1 MTSLLDD
8 DDPRK
13 GIAALFTLGKIKKKG
28 SSIGKEKNMKD
39 KNTEKLSSSKN
50 FNFISVSD
58 ATQPVDLNISLQP
71 NKAPME
77 LILGPPITT
86 PPTKQVSDQGSKRL
100 QPGGN
105 MAPILEET
113 PLVDSSQILIS
124 LVSSGKENPKPKDY
138 SMRGN
143 MITVQIKFKILLDS
157 TEDIDVRTKALV
169 IIGKLVNVDPSQEK
183 SSLIRKKMKTSTPYL
198 NNHMISPSKRKP
210 WVDTSRPLC
219 WTKKQK
225 RMIFHTW
232 FWSVTSLL
240 EMKRDQGFMTWLKTN
255 KVFTSVMT
263 LHTTENARAGFF
275 LGKGPHITNLG
286 VFAEWVK
293 HRIFKQTNSCP
304 KFQLNVEVNGRFIDP
319 STKCRAIVVVCSR
332 EHVDHLKRPFR
343 YSVPREIYLP
353 VHAIQSHALTGY
365 LNPNSSL

>member
-143 MITVQIKFKILLDS
+143 MITERIKFEILLDS

-169 IIGKLVNVDPSQEK
+169 IIGKLVNLDPSQEK
-183 SSLIRKKMKTSTPYL
+183 SSLIRKKMNTSTPYL
-198 NNHMISPSKRKP
+198 NNHMISPSLWKP

-225 RMIFHTW
+225 G
-232 FWSVTSLL
+232 WSFTHDFDRWHPYWKWN
-240 EMKRDQGFMTWLKTN
+240 ET
-255 KVFTSVMT
+255 KVSW
-263 LHTTENARAGFF
+263 HG
-275 LGKGPHITNLG
+275 
-286 VFAEWVK
+286 
-293 HRIFKQTNSCP
+293 
-304 KFQLNVEVNGRFIDP
+304 
-319 STKCRAIVVVCSR
+319 
-332 EHVDHLKRPFR
+332 
-343 YSVPREIYLP
+343 
-353 VHAIQSHALTGY
+353 
-365 LNPNSSL
+365 